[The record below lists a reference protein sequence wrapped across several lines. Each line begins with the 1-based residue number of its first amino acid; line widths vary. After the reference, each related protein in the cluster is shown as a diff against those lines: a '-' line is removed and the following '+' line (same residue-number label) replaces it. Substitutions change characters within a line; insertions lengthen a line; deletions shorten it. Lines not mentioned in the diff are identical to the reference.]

1 MRNSRETAARLC
13 RRRRWSGAWRY
24 AAAACLLGGCG
35 GPDLGS
41 VQGTVSWQGAPLS
54 TGEVRL
60 LPLSNQGKIAA
71 AHVEQGQFAVEL
83 APGPWR
89 VEFSAPKVTGQQRMY
104 DAPDSPTV
112 DVVEELLPPRY
123 NVQSELTLDVVAGAQ
138 EAKFDLQ
145 DGR

>member
-1 MRNSRETAARLC
+1 MRNSRGTVADFGRS
-13 RRRRWSGAWRY
+13 RRWNAAWRY
-24 AAAACLLGGCG
+24 AGAACLLVGCG
-35 GPDLGS
+35 GADLGS
-41 VQGTVSWQGAPLS
+41 VQGTVSWQGAPLP

-60 LPLSNQGKIAA
+60 VPLSNQGKIAA
-71 AHVEQGQFAVEL
+71 AHVEQGQFSVEL

-89 VEFSAPKVTGQQRMY
+89 IEFSAPKVTGKQRMY

-123 NVQSELTLDVVAGAQ
+123 NVQSELTLDVVAGSQ